1 MFCLSFYFYK
11 VLWIFGKTVHLIMTY
26 RISIYVYSSHQFCPD
41 FFLSGG
47 KFKRVGD
54 AQPAKR
60 TFNDGMDSH
69 GWNLSRAAAMQLS

>member
-1 MFCLSFYFYK
+1 MRINCIRIRVIDFA
-11 VLWIFGKTVHLIMTY
+11 LI
-26 RISIYVYSSHQFCPD
+26 

-60 TFNDGMDSH
+60 TYNDGMDSH
-69 GWNLSRAAAMQLS
+69 GWNLSRAAALQLS